1 MGAEEGGRA
10 DPPRPESKKLIWT
23 IIVAAIAI
31 SAAIIA
37 VPFIQEALKQP
48 NITLTDKAQA
58 WAGGCIL
65 GSSQPFFSQLFFSS
79 FNLIN
84 TGEADGFVTVAVMV
98 DGAIG
103 SEDTFYVPRGTSVP
117 GALSHTVND
126 CNDHSVD
133 VRITGVRRA

>member
-23 IIVAAIAI
+23 VILAAIAI
-31 SAAIIA
+31 IAAIIS
-37 VPFIQEALKQP
+37 VPFIQEALRQP
-48 NITLTDKAQA
+48 KITLTDKGQA
-58 WAGGCIL
+58 WLGGCAF
-65 GSSQPFFSQLFFSS
+65 SSYQLFLFS
-79 FNLIN
+79 FNLTT

-133 VRITGVRRA
+133 VRIVGVRRA